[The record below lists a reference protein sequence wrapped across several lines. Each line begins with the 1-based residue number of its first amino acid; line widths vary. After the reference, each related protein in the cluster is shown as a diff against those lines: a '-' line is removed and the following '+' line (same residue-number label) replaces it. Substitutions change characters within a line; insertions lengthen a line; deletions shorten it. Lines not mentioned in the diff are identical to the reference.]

1 MKIASN
7 TNQNPPRI
15 GLGLLLSGLLLLT
28 SGLSAQESFSTQYA
42 RKFQNGTR
50 LYKEARLQEAAS
62 EFRRAQETAVNN
74 NDWAQAL
81 YWVILT
87 ELALADYGSAIMD
100 MDELEKKAPNSSF
113 NKDMVYHRARAYFNQ
128 GYFEDSL
135 ILFKRYNDNV
145 YSGDPEA
152 SVRKA
157 AAFFWM
163 GECLYFMGQFDEAE
177 KFYAWVIASYPDS
190 PKNEAAGYRID
201 LIKQKKI
208 EAELLALLR
217 WSHEESLRTSEDYQ
231 RRIRTYEYTLNA
243 YQRRIAELQPGGGQV
258 LPVFPENLQSQNENY
273 QFYDDS
279 EENNYLLERAKLLG
293 GELDRMIIEY
303 EQNYGGAK

>member
-15 GLGLLLSGLLLLT
+15 GLGLLLLGLLLLT

-113 NKDMVYHRARAYFNQ
+113 N
-128 GYFEDSL
+128 
-135 ILFKRYNDNV
+135 
-145 YSGDPEA
+145 
-152 SVRKA
+152 
-157 AAFFWM
+157 
-163 GECLYFMGQFDEAE
+163 
-177 KFYAWVIASYPDS
+177 
-190 PKNEAAGYRID
+190 
-201 LIKQKKI
+201 
-208 EAELLALLR
+208 
-217 WSHEESLRTSEDYQ
+217 
-231 RRIRTYEYTLNA
+231 
-243 YQRRIAELQPGGGQV
+243 
-258 LPVFPENLQSQNENY
+258 
-273 QFYDDS
+273 
-279 EENNYLLERAKLLG
+279 
-293 GELDRMIIEY
+293 
-303 EQNYGGAK
+303 